1 MAADEGCFHVDNLS
15 RPPWSRADRIALSLV
30 LVWVALCFAQVVG
43 FGFVNWDDRDLVMQ
57 NPLVVNPG
65 SVPLLHRFTTPE
77 AGYPIPVTV
86 WSYRIEYA
94 LVGFDHSW
102 VQHLVNLIFHL
113 GSVALLFGIAR
124 ILGAGTAGA
133 SLAACLFG
141 LHPAAAEPVAWLTGR
156 KDVLA
161 LFFALATIRLA
172 LPTDARSALPRRW
185 ARAATFLMALLS
197 KPVAVALVP
206 MLVVLGTGYQ
216 DRQLPRARR
225 IATAIARNGFE
236 IAVALAFLPV
246 AYLSHRAF
254 GGLRDGEEVAS
265 SIRSAWYGLGAH
277 LAIIVGIEP
286 PCVQHLV
293 SLPPPF
299 SPRFDLLPLLAG
311 AAVAGLWRFVDRPAR
326 VVVSGALAW
335 SLFAYLPSS
344 GLVPMRRFIADSY
357 VYPVLPG
364 LGVALGV
371 GLGAALARRPG
382 RLCLVRWALVPA
394 LAVGLGLLAIP
405 SSGRFRT
412 TRDLWA
418 DAMEHYPNDW
428 RMCRNW
434 AVAML
439 EIGGPAKALAATDVC
454 VERFGPANFEKNRAV
469 ALYELGRHGEA
480 GTWMRRALARD
491 PSDLNVPPELLRLT
505 HEPATREPPP

>member
-1 MAADEGCFHVDNLS
+1 
-15 RPPWSRADRIALSLV
+15 
-30 LVWVALCFAQVVG
+30 
-43 FGFVNWDDRDLVMQ
+43 
-57 NPLVVNPG
+57 
-65 SVPLLHRFTTPE
+65 
-77 AGYPIPVTV
+77 
-86 WSYRIEYA
+86 
-94 LVGFDHSW
+94 
-102 VQHLVNLIFHL
+102 
-113 GSVALLFGIAR
+113 
-124 ILGAGTAGA
+124 
-133 SLAACLFG
+133 
-141 LHPAAAEPVAWLTGR
+141 
-156 KDVLA
+156 VLA

-382 RLCLVRWALVPA
+382 RLRLVRWALVPA